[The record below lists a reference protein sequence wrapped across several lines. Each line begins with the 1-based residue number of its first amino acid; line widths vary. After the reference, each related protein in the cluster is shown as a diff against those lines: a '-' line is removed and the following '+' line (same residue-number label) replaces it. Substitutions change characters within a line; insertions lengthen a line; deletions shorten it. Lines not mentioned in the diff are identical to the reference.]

1 MRSRQNGAAETGHW
15 HAGLVCQKRAIGGG
29 SGRRL
34 VSPPHSAKREPGRRK
49 SMQKKG
55 ILSLP
60 SDLHKRELHCNA

>member
-1 MRSRQNGAAETGHW
+1 MSVVLHLEKEARFIRSRQNGAAETGHW

-49 SMQKKG
+49 SIQKKG
-55 ILSLP
+55 S
-60 SDLHKRELHCNA
+60 